1 MISGVSSNS
10 YSSYTSSSTTA
21 STAASKK
28 FQEQLL
34 AKLDTDGD
42 GSISKDELSTA
53 VSSSEG
59 KDGIT
64 VTLSDAFG
72 DLDSNDDDS
81 LDASELASMQMPPPP
96 PRDAAPETD
105 AAESLLS
112 ALDTDGDGTINS
124 DELTAGLSSA
134 GSTADSAQVF
144 DALDTNEDGT
154 VSLEELTASLQ
165 PPAPPAPPA
174 ATSTASTEEASAQLF
189 SALDADSDGSIS
201 ASELSRAL
209 TSAQSTASN
218 SSNSSTSSSDDTTAQ
233 ALSRMVAALTERYDT
248 DGSKPVGKYL
258 NTAA

>member
-10 YSSYTSSSTTA
+10 YSGYTGSSA

-42 GSISKDELSTA
+42 GSISKDELGSA
-53 VSSSEG
+53 NSSQDR

-64 VTLSDAFG
+64 VRLSDAFSS
-72 DLDSNDDDS
+72 LDSNEDDS
-81 LDASELASMQMPPPP
+81 LDAEELAALTPPPP
-96 PRDAAPETD
+96 PQGEPATD
-105 AAESLLS
+105 VAQSLLS

-124 DELTAGLSSA
+124 DELTAGLNST

-154 VSLEELTASLQ
+154 VSLEELTASLKPQQ
-165 PPAPPAPPA
+165 PPARPVSAQQ
-174 ATSTASTEEASAQLF
+174 ASEQLF
-189 SALDADSDGSIS
+189 SSLDADGDGGISSD
-201 ASELSRAL
+201 EL
-209 TSAQSTASN
+209 TSALSAAPS
-218 SSNSSTSSSDDTTAQ
+218 SSTTTDSKATQ
-233 ALSRMVAALTERYDT
+233 ALSRMIAALTERYDT

-258 NTAA
+258 DTAA

>member
-1 MISGVSSNS
+1 MISGVSNS
-10 YSSYTSSSTTA
+10 YSSYTSSSA

-42 GSISKDELSTA
+42 GSISKDELSA
-53 VSSSEG
+53 ANSSSDS

-64 VTLSDAFG
+64 VSLSKAFS
-72 DLDSNDDDS
+72 DLDANDDDS
-81 LDASELASMQMPPPP
+81 LDADELAAITAPPPP
-96 PRDAAPETD
+96 PGGQPATD
-105 AAESLLS
+105 VAEDLLS

-165 PPAPPAPPA
+165 PQQPPAPPVVTQE
-174 ATSTASTEEASAQLF
+174 TSDQLF
-189 SALDADSDGSIS
+189 SSLDADGDGSIS
-201 ASELSRAL
+201 ADEL
-209 TSAQSTASN
+209 TSALSATSNGSTNTDTKAS
-218 SSNSSTSSSDDTTAQ
+218 Q

-248 DGSKPVGKYL
+248 NGNKPVGKYL
-258 NTAA
+258 DTAA